1 MSFWFRNNL
10 SMTLLEQQ
18 QSDNLI
24 DMKKIMTA
32 TEVARNFSDVL
43 DAVEAGD
50 EITITRGNKP
60 IAVMGSVKEEIPNSA
75 LLAAALDRHFEKF
88 KDVPVDDSY
97 DAVEFIRQMRDQD
110 LVRDQERWELLEA
123 LWDQPPLKER
133 D

>member
-43 DAVEAGD
+43 DAVANGD

-75 LLAAALDRHFEKF
+75 LLAAALDRHFEKY

>member
-1 MSFWFRNNL
+1 
-10 SMTLLEQQ
+10 MTLLEEKL
-18 QSDNLI
+18 SDNLI
-24 DMKKIMTA
+24 LMKKIMTA

-43 DAVEAGD
+43 DAVANGD

-75 LLAAALDRHFEKF
+75 LLAAALDRHFEKY
-88 KDVPVDDSY
+88 KDVPVDDSF
-97 DAVEFIRQMRDQD
+97 DAVEYIRQMRDQD

>member
-43 DAVEAGD
+43 DAVANGD

-75 LLAAALDRHFEKF
+75 LLAAALEEHFEKY
-88 KDVPVDDSY
+88 KDVPVDDSF
-97 DAVEFIRQMRDQD
+97 DAVEYIRQMRDESMK
-110 LVRDQERWELLEA
+110 LDQERWERLEA
-123 LWDQPPLKER
+123 LWNEPSQEESD
-133 D
+133 

>member
-10 SMTLLEQQ
+10 SITLLEQQ

-43 DAVEAGD
+43 DAVANGD

-75 LLAAALDRHFEKF
+75 LLAAALDRHFEKY

>member
-1 MSFWFRNNL
+1 
-10 SMTLLEQQ
+10 MTLLEEQL
-18 QSDNLI
+18 SDNLI
-24 DMKKIMTA
+24 LMKKIMTA

-43 DAVEAGD
+43 DAVANGD

-75 LLAAALDRHFEKF
+75 LLAAALDRHFEKY
-88 KDVPVDDSY
+88 KDVQVDDSFDPVQY
-97 DAVEFIRQMRDQD
+97 IRQMRDQD

-123 LWDQPPLKER
+123 LLDQPPLKER